1 MKGIRISQGRIMTG
15 SVSVNSLGQQQR
27 AEQDGGSTHQGSG
40 VPAQAAVLG
49 EAEEVVSAAHAERND
64 AQGTV
69 DGVAPQQLAEQQV
82 GFHEQLVVQPVEAPG
97 VVPPG
102 TEEATRGALRQGA
115 DEAALAEEE
124 QGGQQDTGDGDGTRG
139 QFQAVLGFATC
150 VADAFRQDASQ
161 RRVIRAPTK
170 VDRTI
175 STLSG
180 NQWEIP
186 WPAWASVFGSPWK
199 ATKIRRKV

>member
-1 MKGIRISQGRIMTG
+1 M
-15 SVSVNSLGQQQR
+15 NSLGQQQR

-161 RRVIRAPTK
+161 RR
-170 VDRTI
+170 
-175 STLSG
+175 
-180 NQWEIP
+180 
-186 WPAWASVFGSPWK
+186 
-199 ATKIRRKV
+199 